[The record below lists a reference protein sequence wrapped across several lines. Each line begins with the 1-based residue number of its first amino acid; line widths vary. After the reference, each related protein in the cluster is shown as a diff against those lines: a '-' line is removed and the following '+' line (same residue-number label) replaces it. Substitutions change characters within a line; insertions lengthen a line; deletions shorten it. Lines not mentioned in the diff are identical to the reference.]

1 MMMTTMKVAIVEVGD
16 LQSAR
21 DLKESYEK
29 LGAAV
34 DIYIYERTISEI
46 ELKKE
51 INQLLGFYDKVEIAL
66 PLPPHIRERE
76 LIQEEI

>member
-1 MMMTTMKVAIVEVGD
+1 MMMMKVAIVEVGD

-34 DIYIYERTISEI
+34 DTYIYERTISEI

-51 INQLLGFYDKVEIAL
+51 MNQLLGFYDKVEIAL

-76 LIQEEI
+76 LIQEEM

>member
-1 MMMTTMKVAIVEVGD
+1 MTMMKVAIVEVGD

-34 DIYIYERTISEI
+34 DTYIYERIISEI

-51 INQLLGFYDKVEIAL
+51 INQLSGFYDRVEIAL

-76 LIQEEI
+76 LVKKEED

>member
-1 MMMTTMKVAIVEVGD
+1 MTMKVAIVEVGD

-34 DIYIYERTISEI
+34 DTYIYERIISEI

-51 INQLLGFYDKVEIAL
+51 INQ
-66 PLPPHIRERE
+66 
-76 LIQEEI
+76 